1 MEPFTPF
8 YRNWKA
14 FLFWDD
20 YFDLQIMVPLQK
32 SENQRAWKAYVQ
44 DRGFNSFV
52 DNMIKSQL

>member
-8 YRNWKA
+8 YRNSKA

-20 YFDLQIMVPLQK
+20 YFDLQIMVPLPK

-44 DRGFNSFV
+44 DRGFNS
-52 DNMIKSQL
+52 